1 MTVIRREAPWIFHH
15 CQSSIIVWSQ
25 ECPIA
30 QNWSPELMN
39 LNWTMNWRGILLK
52 IFPLTSHKPKSF
64 FYFGIFHC
72 TADSM
77 EWTPAQYVTWKEVS
91 TQMSSSKFKMNQRA
105 CLTNKTNI
113 FGILNFKNGP
123 IQLGLLLELD
133 NAKKWF
139 FMEGVLQILGPFF
152 DSGWSWWHNH
162 GMLITSNADNIKCLR

>member
-91 TQMSSSKFKMNQRA
+91 TQMSSLINNKFKMNQRA
-105 CLTNKTNI
+105 CLTN
-113 FGILNFKNGP
+113 
-123 IQLGLLLELD
+123 
-133 NAKKWF
+133 
-139 FMEGVLQILGPFF
+139 
-152 DSGWSWWHNH
+152 
-162 GMLITSNADNIKCLR
+162 TSNHLWAYLTLKRSKITTVVTRIGLCKQIIFHWRRPPNTWTISWLWMELMT